1 MTTSVMPVPADAAGS
16 TWTKSSYS
24 EGSGNCCVEVA
35 IQPTAVL
42 VRDSKDL
49 TVTPFGVSPAAWS
62 TFVRHTAS

>member
-1 MTTSVMPVPADAAGS
+1 MTNSPAQSPAPLFF
-16 TWTKSSYS
+16 KSSYS
-24 EGSGNCCVEVA
+24 EGSGNACIEVA

-62 TFVRHTAS
+62 TFVRHAAS

>member
-1 MTTSVMPVPADAAGS
+1 MTNSPAQPPAPRFF
-16 TWTKSSYS
+16 KSSYS
-24 EGSGNCCVEVA
+24 EGSGNACIEVA

-49 TVTPFGVSPAAWS
+49 TVAPFGVSPAAWS

>member
-1 MTTSVMPVPADAAGS
+1 MTNSPAPSPAPHFF
-16 TWTKSSYS
+16 KSSYS
-24 EGSGNCCVEVA
+24 EGSGNACIEVA

>member
-1 MTTSVMPVPADAAGS
+1 MTNSPAQSPAPRFF
-16 TWTKSSYS
+16 KSSYS
-24 EGSGNCCVEVA
+24 EGSGNACIEVA